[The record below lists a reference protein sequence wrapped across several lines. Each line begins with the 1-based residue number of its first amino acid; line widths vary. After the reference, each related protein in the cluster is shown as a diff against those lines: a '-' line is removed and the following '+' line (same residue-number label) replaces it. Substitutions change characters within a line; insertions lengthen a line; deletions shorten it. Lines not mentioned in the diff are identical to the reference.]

1 MDLTAAM
8 KAMVLCAGYGTR
20 LGQLTREIPK
30 PMLSIGDAP
39 LLAYILGNLKR
50 HGFTDIAI
58 NLHFKPEMIRD
69 YFGDGTHA
77 GLTLAYSFEPE
88 LLGTAGGLKNVEQ
101 FFRDEKEFLV
111 HYGDILTNQDFTAM
125 LECHREKDAL
135 ATLLLHQRNKSN
147 SIVTLDDQNR
157 IISFLERPDE
167 AGREGHT
174 SRWVNSGI
182 CICHPEILNSIPPRT
197 GSDLP
202 RDIFPK
208 LVDTGRLFGFPLTGY
223 RCAIDSPERLAQAN
237 GKIQESSFAVVPLMD
252 WHDSR

>member
-1 MDLTAAM
+1 M

-20 LGQLTREIPK
+20 LGELTREIPK

-39 LLAYILGNLKR
+39 LLAYILGNLKH

-58 NLHFKPEMIRD
+58 NLHFKPEMIRH

-77 GLTLAYSFEPE
+77 GLKLTYSFEPD

-125 LECHREKDAL
+125 LEFHREKDAL
-135 ATLLLHQRNKSN
+135 ATLLLHERNKSN
-147 SIVTLDDQNR
+147 SIVTLDDRNR

-182 CICHPEILNSIPPRT
+182 CICRPEILNSIAPGT
-197 GSDLP
+197 ASDLP

-208 LVDTGRLFGFPLTGY
+208 LLETGRLFGFPLSGY
-223 RCAIDSPERLAQAN
+223 RCAVDSLERVAEAR
-237 GKIQESSFAVVPLMD
+237 GSIIQQNCRAIPMRL
-252 WHDSR
+252 